1 MDDGWTFDFANDDSV
16 FRPDQPG
23 ATIPKEVWKVGPQMA
38 LRSGRLE
45 RRTPLAIPVKIS
57 SLKEPSAGERST
69 TENVCSLGL
78 RVLVRQARERN
89 ERLLIK
95 SADGELRA
103 DARVVYCE
111 RLGEG
116 RFALGLEFC
125 ADVASWVNKSIT
137 PGD

>member
-1 MDDGWTFDFANDDSV
+1 M
-16 FRPDQPG
+16 P
-23 ATIPKEVWKVGPQMA
+23 

-45 RRTPLAIPVKIS
+45 KRTPLSIPVRIS
-57 SLKEPSAGERST
+57 SHKEPSAGERST

-78 RVLVRQARERN
+78 RVLVRRAREMN

-95 SADGELRA
+95 SSNGELQA

-111 RLGEG
+111 RLLDG
-116 RFALGLEFC
+116 RFALGLEFHG
-125 ADVASWVNKSIT
+125 DVSSWLKKSLM